1 MGFFELNKFLF
12 SVTPMTLIIV
22 SQVSDNPRIDL
33 ENLLVMQSYNIFGFS
48 FVFVIYAVK
57 IVI

>member
-1 MGFFELNKFLF
+1 
-12 SVTPMTLIIV
+12 MTLIIV

-57 IVI
+57 NVIKVHLRSVRCRLGI

>member
-1 MGFFELNKFLF
+1 
-12 SVTPMTLIIV
+12 MTLIIV
-22 SQVSDNPRIDL
+22 SQVSNYPRIDL

-57 IVI
+57 NVI

>member
-1 MGFFELNKFLF
+1 
-12 SVTPMTLIIV
+12 MTLIIV

-33 ENLLVMQSYNIFGFS
+33 ENLLVMQSYIIFGFS

-57 IVI
+57 NVI

>member
-1 MGFFELNKFLF
+1 
-12 SVTPMTLIIV
+12 MTLIIV

-33 ENLLVMQSYNIFGFS
+33 ENWLVMQSYNIFGFS

-57 IVI
+57 NVI